1 MKNVPAPFF
10 RPLNGGRGARNKI
23 YAAVGGREKK
33 VFSMTKIDIVSG
45 FLGAGKTTLIKKL
58 LAEAFPGEKLV
69 LIENEFGE
77 ISIDG
82 GFLKDS
88 GVQIS
93 EMSSGCIC
101 CSLVGDFNKALKDV
115 HEQFHPDRILI
126 EPSGVGKLS
135 DVIRAVAARESAV
148 FVGRCA
154 DYILRENPRCV
165 NVFLTADDA
174 DRIGRIRRRQG
185 CTAEEARAM
194 MERVDARRA
203 SYYNY
208 YSSRTWGEAATYHLC
223 VSTSP
228 LGDEGTADFIL
239 EFAARKLNMK
249 F

>member
-1 MKNVPAPFF
+1 MEKFIINIGRQLGSGGRTVGEIIARRLGVKLYDKELINLAARESGICSEFFEKADEKESRGVISTVVGYLRAPF
-10 RPLNGGRGARNKI
+10 
-23 YAAVGGREKK
+23 VG
-33 VFSMTKIDIVSG
+33 D
-45 FLGAGKTTLIKKL
+45 
-58 LAEAFPGEKLV
+58 
-69 LIENEFGE
+69 
-77 ISIDG
+77 DG
-82 GFLKDS
+82 GVTNVLSND
-88 GVQIS
+88 
-93 EMSSGCIC
+93 
-101 CSLVGDFNKALKDV
+101 ALFKI
-115 HEQFHPDRILI
+115 Q
-126 EPSGVGKLS
+126 S

-174 DRIGRIRRRQG
+174 DRIGRIRSRQG

>member
-1 MKNVPAPFF
+1 MEQFVINIGRQLGSGGRTVGEIIARRLGVKLYDKELINLAARESGICPEFFEKADEKESRGVISTVVGYLRAPF
-10 RPLNGGRGARNKI
+10 
-23 YAAVGGREKK
+23 VG
-33 VFSMTKIDIVSG
+33 D
-45 FLGAGKTTLIKKL
+45 
-58 LAEAFPGEKLV
+58 
-69 LIENEFGE
+69 
-77 ISIDG
+77 DG
-82 GFLKDS
+82 GVTNVLSND
-88 GVQIS
+88 
-93 EMSSGCIC
+93 
-101 CSLVGDFNKALKDV
+101 ALFKI
-115 HEQFHPDRILI
+115 Q
-126 EPSGVGKLS
+126 S

-165 NVFLTADDA
+165 NVFLMGSYVPVTP
-174 DRIGRIRRRQG
+174 
-185 CTAEEARAM
+185 EERRAM
-194 MERVDARRA
+194 LERVDARRA

>member
-1 MKNVPAPFF
+1 MEQFVINIGRQLGSGGRTVGEIIARRLGVKLYDKELINLAARESGICPEFFEKADEKESRGVISTVVGYLRAPF
-10 RPLNGGRGARNKI
+10 
-23 YAAVGGREKK
+23 VG
-33 VFSMTKIDIVSG
+33 D
-45 FLGAGKTTLIKKL
+45 
-58 LAEAFPGEKLV
+58 
-69 LIENEFGE
+69 
-77 ISIDG
+77 DG
-82 GFLKDS
+82 GVTNMLSND
-88 GVQIS
+88 
-93 EMSSGCIC
+93 
-101 CSLVGDFNKALKDV
+101 ALFKI
-115 HEQFHPDRILI
+115 Q
-126 EPSGVGKLS
+126 S

-174 DRIGRIRRRQG
+174 IRSRQG

>member
-1 MKNVPAPFF
+1 MEKFVINIGRQLGSGGRTVGEIIARRLGVRLYDKELINLAARESGICSEFFEKADEKESRGVISTVVSYLRAPF
-10 RPLNGGRGARNKI
+10 
-23 YAAVGGREKK
+23 VG
-33 VFSMTKIDIVSG
+33 D
-45 FLGAGKTTLIKKL
+45 
-58 LAEAFPGEKLV
+58 
-69 LIENEFGE
+69 
-77 ISIDG
+77 DG
-82 GFLKDS
+82 GVTNVLSND
-88 GVQIS
+88 
-93 EMSSGCIC
+93 
-101 CSLVGDFNKALKDV
+101 ALFKI
-115 HEQFHPDRILI
+115 Q
-126 EPSGVGKLS
+126 S
-135 DVIRAVAARESAV
+135 DVIRAVAARESAL

-174 DRIGRIRRRQG
+174 DRIDRIRRRQG
-185 CTAEEARAM
+185 CTAGEARAM
-194 MERVDARRA
+194 MERV

>member
-1 MKNVPAPFF
+1 MEQFVINIG
-10 RPLNGGRGARNKI
+10 RQLGSGGRT
-23 YAAVGGREKK
+23 V
-33 VFSMTKIDIVSG
+33 
-45 FLGAGKTTLIKKL
+45 
-58 LAEAFPGEKLV
+58 
-69 LIENEFGE
+69 GE
-77 ISIDG
+77 IIARRLGVKLYDKE
-82 GFLKDS
+82 LINLAARES
-88 GVQIS
+88 GICSEFFEKADEKESRGVIS
-93 EMSSGCIC
+93 TV
-101 CSLVGDFNKALKDV
+101 VGYLRA
-115 HEQFHPDRILI
+115 PY
-126 EPSGVGKLS
+126 
-135 DVIRAVAARESAV
+135 VIRAVAARESAV

-174 DRIGRIRRRQG
+174 DRIGRIRSRQG

>member
-1 MKNVPAPFF
+1 MLSSDALF
-10 RPLNGGRGARNKI
+10 KI
-23 YAAVGGREKK
+23 
-33 VFSMTKIDIVSG
+33 
-45 FLGAGKTTLIKKL
+45 
-58 LAEAFPGEKLV
+58 
-69 LIENEFGE
+69 
-77 ISIDG
+77 
-82 GFLKDS
+82 
-88 GVQIS
+88 Q
-93 EMSSGCIC
+93 
-101 CSLVGDFNKALKDV
+101 
-115 HEQFHPDRILI
+115 
-126 EPSGVGKLS
+126 S
-135 DVIRAVAARESAV
+135 DVIRDLASRESCV

-174 DRIGRIRRRQG
+174 DRIGRIRSRQG

>member
-1 MKNVPAPFF
+1 MK
-10 RPLNGGRGARNKI
+10 
-23 YAAVGGREKK
+23 KK
-33 VFSMTKIDIVSG
+33 
-45 FLGAGKTTLIKKL
+45 
-58 LAEAFPGEKLV
+58 
-69 LIENEFGE
+69 
-77 ISIDG
+77 ISIMLCIVL
-82 GFLKDS
+82 FALT
-88 GVQIS
+88 
-93 EMSSGCIC
+93 GCTN
-101 CSLVGDFNKALKDV
+101 LDETLYDQVGTQNYYNTK
-115 HEQFHPDRILI
+115 
-126 EPSGVGKLS
+126 S

-174 DRIGRIRRRQG
+174 DRIGRIRSRQG